1 MNSWD
6 ENPIINGIY
15 ASRYIA
21 SYMNIQGKIYPRKF
35 RKWLESLT
43 VNGSKLSDED
53 ICFLVNRAT
62 IGKLELEENVRRFF
76 NEK

>member
-1 MNSWD
+1 MYDWN
-6 ENPIINGIY
+6 ENPIINGIF

-21 SYMNIQGKIYPRKF
+21 SYSNVRGEIHPWNF

-53 ICFLVNRAT
+53 VCFLVNRAT

-76 NEK
+76 DQK